1 MLKCLTRFQET
12 EALHIFVS
20 SALPK
25 AFGDATKLAQNL
37 NDTVRAEH
45 AKAYPYVP
53 MGGPPPAAGGSP
65 AYASAPPPQ
74 QPGPPYGG
82 YGYPPP
88 TAAPYVYPPQGAGAR
103 CVCYDVLL
111 YYPWP
116 SAGVAAVEKSML
128 LRDEMGAGTRVLFVR
143 AVLFG
148 FRADEWH
155 FQSWRMHT
163 LTCHFHLI
171 SGEAARSCVKSWQA
185 NFVDS
190 PPALSMHEWCLKQW
204 LNDLE

>member
-1 MLKCLTRFQET
+1 MRFMAQWFKCLTRFQET

-37 NDTVRAEH
+37 IDTVRAEH

-53 MGGPPPAAGGSP
+53 PAAGGPP
-65 AYASAPPPQ
+65 AYGSAPPPQ

-88 TAAPYVYPPQGAGAR
+88 TAAPYAYPPQGAGAT
-103 CVCYDVLL
+103 CVCCVVLL
-111 YYPWP
+111 NYPWP
-116 SAGVAAVEKSML
+116 YAGIAAVEKCML
-128 LRDEMGAGTRVLFVR
+128 LRGEMGAGTRVLYVR
-143 AVLFG
+143 AVFFG

-163 LTCHFHLI
+163 LICHRHLI
-171 SGEAARSCVKSWQA
+171 SGEAARSCVKLWQA
-185 NFVDS
+185 N
-190 PPALSMHEWCLKQW
+190 LKIAP
-204 LNDLE
+204 LLFPCMSGV